1 LQQEKE
7 GGFMQY
13 SIMLMSLLLLMPA
26 CQVKKTIEPERYA
39 RPRQTAPVIDPP
51 PPAPTTLSESTLEN
65 PPAPEPQPR
74 PAPPPPSPSAPPPP
88 PSDAVREE
96 VTYQVGSFS
105 HEGNA
110 LAQKQRVEGKG
121 FIGRVETEESG
132 PVPQHRVIATFR
144 GSDVQARELLATLG
158 IHDAILIGGRADPTL
173 RTPPPA
179 REPEAYPAPAPQPSA
194 VRGLSY
200 QVGSFSQEA
209 NAQQL
214 KSQLERD
221 GFTVRIEPVVTND
234 APAWRVIATWPGTD
248 EEARARLLEH
258 DIFRPVLL
266 QKGVP
271 LATAP
276 PPAPASAPMDLPEDE
291 PTAEDSF
298 RFQVGA
304 FQAVENAEALQQRLK
319 AGGFSA
325 EIELVE
331 EGGEPTYRVV
341 ARKRGTVPELR
352 EALARM
358 GVMNPI
364 LLGN

>member
-1 LQQEKE
+1 
-7 GGFMQY
+7 MQY
-13 SIMLMSLLLLMPA
+13 SIVLLSLLLLMPA
-26 CQVKKTIEPERYA
+26 CQIKKTIEPERYA
-39 RPRQTAPVIDPP
+39 RPRQTGPVIEPP
-51 PPAPTTLSESTLEN
+51 PPASTTLSESTLN
-65 PPAPEPQPR
+65 DPPPVQPR
-74 PAPPPPSPSAPPPP
+74 PAPLPPPP
-88 PSDAVREE
+88 PPGPVREE
-96 VTYQVGSFS
+96 VTYQIGSFS
-105 HEGNA
+105 QEGNA

-121 FIGRVETEESG
+121 FIGRVETEDSG

-144 GSDVQARELLATLG
+144 GSDVQARELLAVLG

-179 REPEAYPAPAPQPSA
+179 RKPEAYQAPAPHSSA

-214 KSQLERD
+214 KTQLERD
-221 GFTVRIEPVVTND
+221 EFTVRIEPVVANGAT
-234 APAWRVIATWPGTD
+234 AWRVIATWPGTD

-271 LATAP
+271 QAPAP
-276 PPAPASAPMDLPEDE
+276 PPPVPVPAPEPVSAPTYLPDDE
-291 PTAEDSF
+291 PTVADSF

-304 FQAVENAEALQQRLK
+304 FQAVENAEVLQQRLK

-331 EGGEPTYRVV
+331 EGGEPKYRVV

>member
-1 LQQEKE
+1 
-7 GGFMQY
+7 MQY
-13 SIMLMSLLLLMPA
+13 SIVLLSLLLLMPA
-26 CQVKKTIEPERYA
+26 CQIKKTIEPERYA
-39 RPRQTAPVIDPP
+39 RPRETGPVIEPP
-51 PPAPTTLSESTLEN
+51 PPASATLGETTLDD
-65 PPAPEPQPR
+65 PPAAQPR
-74 PAPPPPSPSAPPPP
+74 PAPLPPSPPPSP
-88 PSDAVREE
+88 VREE
-96 VTYQVGSFS
+96 VTYQIGSFS

-121 FIGRVETEESG
+121 FIGRVETEDSG

-179 REPEAYPAPAPQPSA
+179 RKPEAYQAPAPHSSA

-214 KSQLERD
+214 KTQLERD
-221 GFTVRIEPVVTND
+221 GFAVRIEPVAANGAT
-234 APAWRVIATWPGTD
+234 AWRVIATWPGTD

-266 QKGVP
+266 QKGALQP
-271 LATAP
+271 
-276 PPAPASAPMDLPEDE
+276 PASAPAPAPPPVPVPGPEQVSAPAYIPDDE
-291 PTAEDSF
+291 PTVADSF

-331 EGGEPTYRVV
+331 EGGEPKYRVV
-341 ARKRGTVPELR
+341 ARKRGTVRELR